1 MTFYFKVSNFQDRIM
16 IAITTMMVVATIQS
30 SINKMVPKTSYLK
43 MIDYWLLYSFNIMI
57 VIMGVH
63 TWMDSSITRDSVTGR
78 AINPRLEPKQDGDEE
93 DDPHAKLSFFG
104 DNPGW
109 DKGWVKA
116 YRINVLG
123 QVLNILVFAVF
134 NIVFWTVALNHYYTE
149 VDLSEYTENE

>member
-1 MTFYFKVSNFQDRIM
+1 M

-78 AINPRLEPKQDGDEE
+78 AINPRYPSDIQIEGLEIPGGIRIQD
-93 DDPHAKLSFFG
+93 LVI
-104 DNPGW
+104 PG
-109 DKGWVKA
+109 GIQIEGLEIPVLYE
-116 YRINVLG
+116 YRVLKS
-123 QVLNILVFAVF
+123 QVVFKCR
-134 NIVFWTVALNHYYTE
+134 ALK
-149 VDLSEYTENE
+149 DLYVQPCCKV